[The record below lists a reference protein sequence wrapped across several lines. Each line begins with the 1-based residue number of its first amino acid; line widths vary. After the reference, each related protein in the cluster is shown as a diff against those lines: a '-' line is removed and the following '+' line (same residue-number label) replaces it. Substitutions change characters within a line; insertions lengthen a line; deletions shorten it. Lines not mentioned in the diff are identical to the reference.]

1 MPQRFE
7 ALTETLLKAGIAPRH
22 VRRYVRELEDHL
34 DDLIALQR
42 QRGYDGEDAFA
53 RARALLGPDE
63 ELARA
68 MTASGRFRSL
78 SARAPWLV
86 FGVLPPVAVAAGLCA
101 FGFALIL
108 AAIPFRPAPHGPFP
122 EWCAAVAAY
131 YCESANLGI
140 GPLAAVAMVLVA
152 MRQRLS
158 RRWLGLGVGLT
169 AFFSALSTLA
179 IVMPAGSHAGQM
191 SVGMGT
197 NLPFLMAAGRFALTA
212 AVALVMYA
220 VMRRPQRIA

>member
-7 ALTETLLKAGIAPRH
+7 TLSETLLTAGIAPRH
-22 VRRYVRELEDHL
+22 VQRYVRELEDHL
-34 DDLIALQR
+34 DDLIAMQR
-42 QRGYDGEDAFA
+42 QRGYDGDDAFE
-53 RARALLGPDE
+53 RARALLGPDD

-68 MTASGRFRSL
+68 MTSSGRFRSL

-86 FGVLPPVAVAAGLCA
+86 FGILPPVAVAVGLCA
-101 FGFALIL
+101 FGFALVV
-108 AAIPFRPAPHGPFP
+108 AAIPFRPTPHGPFP

-131 YCESANLGI
+131 YCQSANLGI
-140 GPLAAVAMVLVA
+140 GPLAAVAMVLIA

-179 IVMPAGSHAGQM
+179 IVMPGAGHSGQM
-191 SVGMGT
+191 SVGMGN
-197 NLPFLMAAGRFALTA
+197 NLPFLIAAGRFGLTA
-212 AVALVMYA
+212 AVALIMYA